1 MATNK
6 VRRRKKFIDRDVQ
19 GALVIRLATHWFSFL
34 LVGTAVSLVL
44 QFLTDPFR
52 PVSQHFNAF
61 LHNQAGFVMVML
73 CMTPIFLYDT
83 VKLSHRFAGPILR
96 LRRAL
101 NELAHGDQVERVK
114 FRPGDF
120 WMEIADEFN
129 SVLDRISLTKRDK
142 PEEGKASHEKA
153 VVGVVSE
160 AECVLQEVQ

>member
-19 GALVIRLATHWFSFL
+19 GALVIRLASHWFAFL

-52 PVSQHFNAF
+52 PVSEHFQAF
-61 LHNQAGFVMVML
+61 VHNQAGFVLVML
-73 CMTPIFLYDT
+73 CMTPVFLYDS

-101 NELAHGDQVERVK
+101 NELAHGDEVERVK

-120 WMEIADEFN
+120 WTEIADEFN
-129 SVLDRISLTKRDK
+129 CVLDRISLTKRDTPK
-142 PEEGKASHEKA
+142 EAATAGEQPA
-153 VVGVVSE
+153 VGIVSE